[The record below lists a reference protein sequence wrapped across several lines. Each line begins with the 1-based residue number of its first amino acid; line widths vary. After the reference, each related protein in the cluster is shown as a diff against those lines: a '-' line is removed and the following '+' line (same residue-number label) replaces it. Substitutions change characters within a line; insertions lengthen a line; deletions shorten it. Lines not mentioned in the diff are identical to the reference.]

1 MRKFFTIA
9 WLLVP
14 LATACSDDDNSK
26 PETIRTAEL
35 DNVASAVYDD
45 ATYSYAAELTDGST
59 TVFLRFAEQPGGVAM
74 DNPVPQTGS
83 YEAETSDAVYKVST
97 DSWWK
102 DATGTHPVTGATL
115 AVVASGNGCNV
126 SGTLTGTGETSLR
139 FRSNTINFSHSVA
152 KSLTQTG
159 AEADYRSEESDCSY
173 KLSLKGTAGEVDMLL
188 YAAAS
193 DISHMMIPDGTY
205 RLVSG
210 PQAGGISAEECGWS
224 DADGSHQASEAV
236 CRIVNEG
243 GRYTIS
249 GTMSSASGKQVRY
262 TYRGSVTFS
271 DAVSPYPFTEL
282 GGTWNMTTDRWF
294 VYDKSQKEWVY
305 SDTGDNYSMSMAG
318 IPKYRCM
325 LSTGLFDA
333 TFSMLIGID
342 DQGLFIPCNVSS
354 NPVAQVVSGSGT
366 FWLFATLYDPETGY
380 FLSGSRN
387 VPLELSEDFAQF
399 ATVPVTG
406 ETTDP
411 DTGEKI
417 TLNYNYFGLI
427 GANIST
433 GKYSMFSNWPFVRLP
448 HFTRPGAQYR
458 TASVPAAFSGL
469 RQEQTSVPEKVTATI
484 PEEEILKI
492 IPITRNL

>member
-14 LATACSDDDNSK
+14 LTTACSDDDNSK
-26 PETIRTAEL
+26 PETIRTVVL
-35 DNVASAVYDD
+35 DNVSSAVYDD
-45 ATYSYAAELTDGST
+45 VTYSYTAELTNGST
-59 TVFLRFAEQPGGVAM
+59 TVFLQFAEQPGGMAM
-74 DNPVPQTGS
+74 ENPVPQTGS
-83 YEAETSDAVYKVST
+83 YKAETSDAVYKIGT
-97 DSWWK
+97 GSWWQ
-102 DATGTHPVTGATL
+102 DAGGGTHPVTGATL
-115 AVVASGNGCNV
+115 AVIASGNGCNI
-126 SGTLTGTGETSLR
+126 SGTLTDAEEAKFS
-139 FRSNTINFSHSVA
+139 FRSNTINFSHSIA
-152 KSLTQTG
+152 ESLTQTE
-159 AEADYRSEESDCSY
+159 AEADYRSEEGDCSY
-173 KLSLKGTAGEVDMLL
+173 KLSLKGTAGEIHMLL

-249 GTMSSASGKQVRY
+249 GSMNSASGKQVRY
-262 TYRGSVTFS
+262 TYRGTVTFS

-282 GGTWNMTTDRWF
+282 GGTWNMITDRWF
-294 VYDKSQKEWVY
+294 IYDKSQKKWVY
-305 SDTGDNYSMSMAG
+305 SDTGDTYSMSMSG
-318 IPKYRCM
+318 IPKYSCM

-342 DQGLFIPCNVSS
+342 DQGLFIPCNVAS
-354 NPVAQVVSGSGT
+354 NPIAQVVSGSGT

-387 VPLELSEDFAQF
+387 VPLDLSEDFSQF
-399 ATVPVTG
+399 TAIPVTG
-406 ETTDP
+406 ETTDTN
-411 DTGEKI
+411 TGEKI
-417 TLNYNYFGLI
+417 SLNYNYFGLI
-427 GANIST
+427 GANVST

-448 HFTRPGAQYR
+448 HFTRPGTTYR
-458 TASVPAAFSGL
+458 TAATPAAVYGQQLQISDPQ
-469 RQEQTSVPEKVTATI
+469 RVTATI
-484 PEEEILKI
+484 SEEEILKI